1 MRNGILLC
9 AMALVFAAPLAHAGD
24 RLDGLEMD
32 VMQPDETPQHAV
44 SQIALPQHA
53 STTGATHSAF
63 GLQTANDA
71 RENGGANG
79 QDVSEQARDGHGSNG
94 QSVAEQ
100 ARQHQPE
107 HPTPPDH
114 PHGRP

>member
-1 MRNGILLC
+1 MRNHLLLC
-9 AMALVFAAPLAHAGD
+9 AIALIVAPLAHAGD

-32 VMQPDETPQHAV
+32 VMQPDETPEHAT

-53 STTGATHSAF
+53 STTGASRAAF

-71 RENGGANG
+71 RENGGVNG
-79 QDVSEQARDGHGSNG
+79 QEISEQARDGHGSDG

-100 ARQHQPE
+100 ARQRQPE
-107 HPTPPDH
+107 HPQPPDH
-114 PHGRP
+114 PKGRP